1 MGFNPSSFPPIA
13 DAARLRTE
21 AEKFKTKAD
30 KVEDLASDSF
40 NSWSSMPGVYEAP
53 EASIVYGAF
62 APVKTSGQ
70 DLADDAATVKSA
82 IDTYA
87 GEAES
92 IKGRYDALMVRWR
105 SVEEQKAADDE
116 WQEDEDL
123 VKEDNDILSDANAL
137 MAEYMAAQR
146 TCANKISGIYGGPT
160 YVPTTQEGAGPGEVQ
175 YGFTGEQ
182 LDAAAAE
189 GKLPW
194 GEPSEYDA
202 PWYEDSW
209 NAVKSFGK
217 GVWSGVTGTATGL
230 WNMVNVGDMETF
242 KATWKGIA
250 TLAMDVAVVSAPGIQ
265 TSSRAMEARERLL
278 AVGKSAIHWDEWQE
292 DPAYAAGAS
301 TFDLATILLTA
312 GAGAVTKTGSVASK
326 VSTVAGAGTKAGTA
340 VKVTGLGTVARTT
353 VKVTDLAADL
363 KIKSLDLGTSVAQN
377 SLGKLAPVATR
388 LDEGLNAMRGPEP
401 ALAGVGSPGS
411 GPFSNAV
418 DAGIIRMDAN
428 SNGGGSGT
436 HAGGTTGLDSG
447 SNAPATTGPQGGSPE
462 GGGSD
467 AGAPVA
473 GRDGDGPADGG
484 SSDRL
489 ESAAAGDTAG
499 PGSSAPDG
507 GDTGTPEGGDSDK
520 GVPATDAPDGVD
532 ADSDAKA
539 GAPLAGRDVDGP
551 ADGGS
556 SGESESESGS
566 GTGTPD
572 DGGPGKGASDGDG
585 SGAPDQGQRNYA
597 DVEGQRVDPAYEHPE
612 TPHGQPVDDAI
623 DDAESH
629 AEYGLHKPD
638 GPTDTV
644 LEGKARYPDE
654 INPQLEEIVNADQP
668 KYGVDEH
675 GHALSEEEY
684 VNRYGQINKETDL
697 WEYYD
702 FPDNGGAV
710 EESIRNYGSMDGLL
724 ADFPGLE
731 LDRIGENSGK
741 YLAVEGTPWHM
752 RSLPVNSLGKELHHF
767 DLRKLPEG
775 INVQVSEVAPAF
787 GRPGGG
793 TQIQFVDTQRGGHV
807 VSVDQLIKKGALTE
821 LDVGAG

>member
-70 DLADDAATVKSA
+70 DLAGDAATVKSA

-105 SVEEQKAADDE
+105 SVEAQKAADDE

-217 GVWSGVTGTATGL
+217 GVWSGVTGTVTGL
-230 WNMVNVGDMETF
+230 WNMVNFTDWDTF
-242 KATWKGIA
+242 STTWKGIA
-250 TLAMDVAVVSAPGIQ
+250 TLAVDVAVVSRPGIQ

-388 LDEGLNAMRGPEP
+388 LDDGINAMSGPQP
-401 ALAGVGSPGS
+401 AHARVGSS
-411 GPFSNAV
+411 GPRPFSDAL
-418 DAGIIRMDAN
+418 DAGISRMDSH
-428 SNGGGSGT
+428 SNGGGSGAP
-436 HAGGTTGLDSG
+436 AGGTTGLDSG

-467 AGAPVA
+467 VDAPVA
-473 GRDGDGPADGG
+473 GGDVGGAPDGG
-484 SSDRL
+484 SSDGR
-489 ESAAAGDTAG
+489 EPAAAGDTAG
-499 PGSSAPDG
+499 PGSSAPD
-507 GDTGTPEGGDSDK
+507 
-520 GVPATDAPDGVD
+520 
-532 ADSDAKA
+532 
-539 GAPLAGRDVDGP
+539 
-551 ADGGS
+551 
-556 SGESESESGS
+556 
-566 GTGTPD
+566 
-572 DGGPGKGASDGDG
+572 DGGPGKGVPEGDG
-585 SGAPDQGQRNYA
+585 SGAPDQAQRNYA
-597 DVEGQRVDPAYEHPE
+597 DVEGQRVDPAYEHPPAE
-612 TPHGQPVDDAI
+612 HGVEVDDNI
-623 DDAESH
+623 SKPAEH
-629 AEYGLHKPD
+629 AQYGLHNPD
-638 GPTDTV
+638 GPTDTA

-654 INPQLEEIVNADQP
+654 INPQLEEIVNSDQP

-684 VNRYGQINKETDL
+684 VNRYGVFNEKTDL

-702 FPDNGGAV
+702 YPDNDGAV
-710 EESIRNYGSMDGLL
+710 EGSIRSYDSMHGLL

-731 LDRIGENSGK
+731 LDRIGDNSGG
-741 YLAVEGTPWHM
+741 YFAVEGTPWHM

-767 DLRKLPEG
+767 DLGELPNDIE
-775 INVQVSEVAPAF
+775 VKVSEVAPAF

-793 TQIQFVDTQRGGHV
+793 TQLEFI
-807 VSVDQLIKKGALTE
+807 
-821 LDVGAG
+821 DVGHGGPRLIVDELLARNVLLD